1 MKFNTKVMASIV
13 FACVICTAAAV
24 FVSSARISGQG
35 EQQLIEKSRAIL
47 SRLEAVRSYIASQ
60 GGLEASIEKAITEH
74 PDGNLPKDAKLTI
87 LKQVPIFAAMK
98 VGAEGAKE
106 EGYTFRIFSDEPR
119 NPDNRA
125 TAQELEILKK
135 FEADPKLQEQMIS
148 TDTETIVYRPVRLTA
163 SQGCFSCHGDPAK
176 SPWKNGKDILGYQM
190 ENWSDGKLHGGFAV
204 ISSKADVKAAAMN
217 ATWYIIGW
225 STGLSFI
232 ALFLAFMFLSKPM
245 RALSG
250 IAEKLQETG
259 TGVAHASVE
268 ITKSSQDLNNA
279 AATAAASIQQT
290 TSATEEMSS
299 MIKLNAEHTNEARN
313 LAERAQGKARTG
325 KEEVEKL
332 ILSMD
337 EIAKSSKKI
346 EEIITVIDDIAFQ
359 TNLLALNAAVEAA
372 RAGEQGKGF
381 AVVAEAVRAL
391 AQRSATSA
399 KEISGLI
406 KDSVDKIENGHE
418 VVQASGAMLNEI
430 VQQIEKLTALNIE
443 ISTASSEQAQGVNS
457 INMSINELDRVTQNN
472 ASAAGECASNAEVL
486 SERSQQMH
494 SMVQDLIL
502 IVEGKLSETKEV
514 SAKEVKPKAKVAKMP
529 SPSPAP
535 KAQAQARPST
545 NHEDLLPLNDAS

>member
-1 MKFNTKVMASIV
+1 MKFNTKVMMSIA

-24 FVSSARISGQG
+24 FVSSAQISGQG
-35 EQQLIEKSRAIL
+35 ETQLIEKSKAIL
-47 SRLEAVRSYIASQ
+47 SRLEAVRSYIAAQ
-60 GGLEASIEKAITEH
+60 GGLDASIEKAITEH
-74 PDGNLPKDAKLTI
+74 PDGNLPKEAKLTI

-125 TAQELEILKK
+125 TTEEMAIFKR
-135 FEADPKLQEQMIS
+135 FEADPKLQEIFTT

-163 SQGCFSCHGDPAK
+163 SQGCLNCHGDPAK

-190 ENWSDGKLHGGFAV
+190 ENWVDGKLHGGFAV
-204 ISSKADVKAAAMN
+204 ISSKASIKAAAT
-217 ATWYIIGW
+217 AAIWRIVGW
-225 STGLSFI
+225 SVGLSVF
-232 ALFLAFMFLSKPM
+232 AMALAFFFLKTPM

-250 IAEKLQETG
+250 IAEKLQDTG
-259 TGVAHASVE
+259 TGVARTSVE
-268 ITKSSQDLNNA
+268 ITKSSQDLNGA

-290 TSATEEMSS
+290 TSATEQMSS
-299 MIKLNAEHTNEARN
+299 MIKLNAEHTNEARS
-313 LAERAQGKARTG
+313 LAERAQSKARSG
-325 KEEVEKL
+325 KDEVEKL

-346 EEIITVIDDIAFQ
+346 EEIISVIDDIAFQ

-381 AVVAEAVRAL
+381 AVVADAVRAL

-406 KDSVDKIENGHE
+406 QDSVTKIENGHQ
-418 VVQASGAMLNEI
+418 VVQASGVMLNEI
-430 VQQIEKLTALNIE
+430 VQQIEKLTSLNIE

-457 INMSINELDRVTQNN
+457 INVSLNDLDRVTQNN
-472 ASAAGECASNAEVL
+472 ASAAGECAKNAEGL
-486 SERSQQMH
+486 SARSRQMH
-494 SMVQDLIL
+494 AMVQELIQ
-502 IVEGKLSETKEV
+502 IVEGRTMEQKG
-514 SAKEVKPKAKVAKMP
+514 SAE
-529 SPSPAP
+529 
-535 KAQAQARPST
+535 QAIPFDQAG
-545 NHEDLLPLNDAS
+545 

>member
-1 MKFNTKVMASIV
+1 MKFNTKVMASIAL
-13 FACVICTAAAV
+13 ACVICTTAAV
-24 FVSSARISGQG
+24 FVSSSRISGQG
-35 EQQLIEKSRAIL
+35 EQQLIEKSKAIL
-47 SRLEAVRSYIASQ
+47 TRLEAVRSYIASQ
-60 GGLEASIEKAITEH
+60 GGLDASIEKAIHEH
-74 PDGNLPKDAKLTI
+74 PDGNLPKESKLTI

-98 VGAEGAKE
+98 VGAEGAKA

-119 NPDNRA
+119 NPENRA
-125 TAQELEILKK
+125 TAKELEILKK
-135 FEADPKLQEQMIS
+135 FEADPSLQELSES
-148 TDTETIVYRPVRLTA
+148 TDTDTIVYRPVRL
-163 SQGCFSCHGDPAK
+163 SENQGCMSCHGDPAQ
-176 SPWKNGKDILGYQM
+176 SPWKNGKDILGYPM
-190 ENWSDGKLHGGFAV
+190 ENWKDGKLHGGFAV
-204 ISSKADVKAAAMN
+204 VSSKANIQAAATN

-225 STGLSFI
+225 SAGLSI
-232 ALFLAFMFLSKPM
+232 VAMFLSFMFLKTPM

-259 TGVAHASVE
+259 TSVAAASVE
-268 ITKSSQDLNNA
+268 ITKSSQDLSNA
-279 AATAAASIQQT
+279 ATTAAASIEQT

-299 MIKLNAEHTNEARN
+299 MIKLNAGHTSEAKN
-313 LAERAQGKARTG
+313 LAELAQTKARTG
-325 KEEVEKL
+325 KDEVEKL

-399 KEISGLI
+399 KEISDLI
-406 KDSVDKIENGHE
+406 RDSVEKIENGHE
-418 VVQASGAMLNEI
+418 VVQASGVMLNEI
-430 VQQIEKLTALNIE
+430 VLQIEKLTNLNIE

-472 ASAAGECASNAEVL
+472 ASAAGECASAAETL

-494 SMVQDLIL
+494 NMVQELIS
-502 IVEGKLSETKEV
+502 IVEGARRQHETPPPAAEV
-514 SAKEVKPKAKVAKMP
+514 PKTMKKAPLA
-529 SPSPAP
+529 SSPAR
-535 KAQAQARPST
+535 KEQQ
-545 NHEDLLPLNDAS
+545 HEDLLPLNKVS